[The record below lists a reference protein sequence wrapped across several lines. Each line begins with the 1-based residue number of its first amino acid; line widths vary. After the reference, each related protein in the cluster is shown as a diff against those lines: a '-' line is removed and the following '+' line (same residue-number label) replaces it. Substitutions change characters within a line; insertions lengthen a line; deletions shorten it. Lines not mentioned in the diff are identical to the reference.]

1 MTKTPKTDVGTTER
15 KPLTPTGRL
24 KLFEREGGICCI
36 CGGKIVG
43 KFIDE
48 HKRALGLGG
57 SNDPD
62 NRGVAHPKCAEIKT
76 HDEDMP
82 RIVKAKAQ
90 KRAELGIK
98 KATAKPIQ
106 SAGFAKVEKP
116 VPSDRKEKVTKPDP
130 FANLGPSNMA
140 RRFGAK

>member
-1 MTKTPKTDVGTTER
+1 MPRAPKVCEDVGTTKR

-24 KLFEREGGICCI
+24 ALFERERGICCI
-36 CGGKIVG
+36 CGKKIVG

-62 NRGVAHPKCAEIKT
+62 NRGVAHPKCAEVKT

-82 RIVKAKAQ
+82 RINKAKAQ
-90 KRAELGIK
+90 KKAQHGIK
-98 KATAKPIQ
+98 PVDSKPIV
-106 SAGFAKVEKP
+106 SAPFPPVKAKER
-116 VPSDRKEKVTKPDP
+116 SDRTGKVDKSAIPP
-130 FANLGPSNMA
+130 LA
-140 RRFGAK
+140 RRGLFA